1 VFFYHLILNSAFLY
15 ASNFFYFRN
24 KQANNQFM
32 KNQKDI
38 IKVRVHDGIVGLL
51 NISSILLASQFGLNW
66 IYVAIAV
73 AFLQIISPITKFCPV
88 YTILNKLMPD
98 TTPMQNGR

>member
-1 VFFYHLILNSAFLY
+1 
-15 ASNFFYFRN
+15 
-24 KQANNQFM
+24 M

>member
-1 VFFYHLILNSAFLY
+1 MDA
-15 ASNFFYFRN
+15 
-24 KQANNQFM
+24 Q
-32 KNQKDI
+32 KNI

-66 IYVAIAV
+66 IYVAVAV
-73 AFLQIISPITKFCPV
+73 AVLQIISPITKFCPV

-98 TTPMQNGR
+98 TDPIQNGK

>member
-1 VFFYHLILNSAFLY
+1 MSNNS
-15 ASNFFYFRN
+15 
-24 KQANNQFM
+24 
-32 KNQKDI
+32 QKDI

-66 IYVAIAV
+66 IYVAVAV
-73 AFLQIISPITKFCPV
+73 ALLQILSPFTKFCPV

-98 TTPMQNGR
+98 TTPIQNGK

>member
-1 VFFYHLILNSAFLY
+1 MS
-15 ASNFFYFRN
+15 
-24 KQANNQFM
+24 
-32 KNQKDI
+32 NQKDI

-66 IYVAIAV
+66 IYSAV
-73 AFLQIISPITKFCPV
+73 AVAVLQIISPITKFCPV

-98 TTPMQNGR
+98 TTPIQNGR